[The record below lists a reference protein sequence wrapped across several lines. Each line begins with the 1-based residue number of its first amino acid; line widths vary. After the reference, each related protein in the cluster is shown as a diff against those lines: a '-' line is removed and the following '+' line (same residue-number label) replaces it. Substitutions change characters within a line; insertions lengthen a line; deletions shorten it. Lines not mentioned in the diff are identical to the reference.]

1 MYTPRSVT
9 MATAASPSPRP
20 PAAVPVTRPRR
31 PRAPDDVPSA
41 AAWWLFL
48 VYLVLEFDRPPLITA
63 LKLQMVVAI
72 VLPLIW
78 LGAHERPWSWVLTA
92 QVLLLLAAASMVP
105 FAHNNYAAYFTTR
118 MLFSNVTLAISMAWL
133 FAGRTAFRRFYWA
146 WLLVMSWV
154 AIFGITHGGRGP
166 GGFLGDENDL
176 ALACVGAFP
185 FAFYGVQ
192 LLPGWRR
199 FVAGG
204 CGVLLVLAVV
214 ASLSR
219 GGFVGLVAALVYC
232 FAFSAHKIRN
242 FLLALA
248 AACVFA
254 VLVPHDYVEEMST
267 IQNTDQGTAD
277 TRKFLWATAWN
288 IWKEHPVLGVGGSN
302 FNYVAGQYQPKDDPR
317 WQTPD
322 YQERDWSGTTV
333 HSTYFQFLSEMGA
346 VGLGLYAI
354 IVAGHF
360 RAVGGLRK
368 RVRRRRDLPK
378 ELRSEIEI
386 YAGSLAGGMIG
397 TLAAGAFLSA
407 GYYPFAYFYTGAG
420 VALVTWGA
428 RALAKPREAGGG
440 GGPA

>member
-1 MYTPRSVT
+1 MTS
-9 MATAASPSPRP
+9 ATASAARPHAAALPRP
-20 PAAVPVTRPRR
+20 RPRR
-31 PRAPDDVPSA
+31 SGGDDVPSK

-48 VYLVLEFDRPPLITA
+48 LYLVLEFDRPPLIA
-63 LKLQMVVAI
+63 GFKLQMLIAI

-78 LGAHERPWSWVLTA
+78 LGAHERPWSRVLTA
-92 QVLLLLAAASMVP
+92 QALLLFTAGSMIP

-133 FAGRTAFRRFYWA
+133 FAGRSAFRRFYWA

-154 AIFGITHGGRGP
+154 AVFGVTHGGRGP

-185 FAFYGVQ
+185 FAFYGFQ

-199 FVAGG
+199 FLAGG

-232 FAFSAHKIRN
+232 FAVSAHKLRN
-242 FLLALA
+242 FLLALVA
-248 AACVFA
+248 TGVFLA
-254 VLVPHDYVEEMST
+254 LVPQSYVDEMST
-267 IQNTDQGTAD
+267 IRNTDTGTAD

-288 IWKEHPVLGVGGSN
+288 IFKAHPVLGVGGSN
-302 FNYVAGQYQPKDDPR
+302 FNFVAGEYTPKDDPR

-322 YQERDWSGTTV
+322 YQERNWSGTTV
-333 HSTYFQFLSEMGA
+333 HSTYFQFLSE
-346 VGLGLYAI
+346 LGLVGTSLYA
-354 IVAGHF
+354 VMVVGHF
-360 RAVGGLRK
+360 RAIGALR
-368 RVRRRRDLPK
+368 RSVRRRTHLPR
-378 ELRSEIEI
+378 EVRNEIEV
-386 YAGSLAGGMIG
+386 YAGALAGGMIG

-420 VALVTWGA
+420 VALVTWAA
-428 RALAKPREAGGG
+428 RPVAAERQAAQVSEPG
-440 GGPA
+440 

>member
-1 MYTPRSVT
+1 MT
-9 MATAASPSPRP
+9 TAAASAPRP
-20 PAAVPVTRPRR
+20 ERAAAPLARARR
-31 PRAPDDVPSA
+31 PRALDDVPSA

-48 VYLVLEFDRPPLITA
+48 LYLVLEFDRPPLITA
-63 LKLQMVVAI
+63 FKLQMGIAL

-92 QVLLLLAAASMVP
+92 QVLLLVTAGSMVP

-118 MLFSNVTLAISMAWL
+118 MLFSNVTLAIAMAWL
-133 FAGRTAFRRFYWA
+133 FAGRSAFRRFYWA

-232 FAFSAHKIRN
+232 FAVSAHKVRN
-242 FLLALA
+242 FLLALLA
-248 AACVFA
+248 AGVFA
-254 VLVPHDYVEEMST
+254 VLVPQDYVEEMST
-267 IQNTDQGTAD
+267 IQNTDKGTAD

-288 IWKEHPVLGVGGSN
+288 VWKDHPVLGVGGSN
-302 FNYVAGQYQPKDDPR
+302 FNYIAGRYTPKDDPR

-333 HSTYFQFLSEMGA
+333 HSTYFQFLSEMGT
-346 VGLGLYAI
+346 VGTALYAI
-354 IVAGHF
+354 MVVGHF
-360 RAVGGLRK
+360 RAVGSLRR

-378 ELRSEIEI
+378 ETRNEIEV
-386 YAGSLAGGMIG
+386 YAGSLAGGMVG

-420 VALVTWGA
+420 VALVTWVS
-428 RALAKPREAGGG
+428 RALAAPPVGTEGGAGG
-440 GGPA
+440 